1 VLIMNNSKVI
11 FVVVLVLTL
20 LVGGSVGYLIG
31 ERISSLPQKHFH
43 FERQMQPGHNLRAKA
58 ARHLAGKAFQ
68 KKLQERQVKE
78 TKVFLRLLSKR
89 CNLTPEQQ
97 KKVKEI
103 LQSKRNQ
110 VQEIREDIRRRMQLV
125 KNQTLTEIANV
136 LTEEQKEQFNELR
149 KELVKRKEAKGYF

>member
-1 VLIMNNSKVI
+1 MNDSKII
-11 FVVVLVLTL
+11 FVVALVLTL

-31 ERISSLPQKHFH
+31 ERISLPQKHFH

-68 KKLQERQVKE
+68 KRLQERQAKE
-78 TKVFLRLLSKR
+78 TKIFLRFLSKR

-103 LQSKRNQ
+103 LQSKRTQ
-110 VQEIREDIRRRMQLV
+110 VQEIREDIRRRMQFV
-125 KNQTLTEIANV
+125 KDQTLTEITNI
-136 LTEEQKEQFNELR
+136 LTEEQKEQFSELR
-149 KELVKRKEAKGYF
+149 KELVKRQKPRGYF

>member
-1 VLIMNNSKVI
+1 MNDSRVI

-31 ERISSLPQKHFH
+31 ERISLSQRYFH
-43 FERQMQPGHNLRAKA
+43 FERQMQPGHSLRAKA

-68 KKLQERQVKE
+68 KRLQERQAKE

-89 CNLTPEQQ
+89 CNLTPEQE

-110 VQEIREDIRRRMQLV
+110 VQEIREDIRRRMQFV
-125 KNQTLTEIANV
+125 KDQTLTEITNI
-136 LTEEQKEQFNELR
+136 LTEEQKEQFSELR
-149 KELVKRKEAKGYF
+149 KELVKRQKPKGYF